1 MGTAPCSQLVYRAV
15 QSSHPLQSGKTEL
28 STVYVT
34 VVTLVFSTMLYF
46 IVGCLLSIL
55 NKNAPLAKTSR
66 EVC

>member
-1 MGTAPCSQLVYRAV
+1 MGTVPCNQLVYRAA
-15 QSSHPLQSGKTEL
+15 QSSHPVQSEKAKV
-28 STVYVT
+28 STVYGT

-55 NKNAPLAKTSR
+55 NKNEPLAITFR